1 MRRNAYVRRRFA
13 SRLCH
18 DKAPR
23 TNAGIA
29 ERRPVTGPTRRRRRA
44 EGPLPASRFRPWA
57 SRRGPRSVSRVDAAS
72 RYPMQASS
80 AWRAEEGAAH
90 PRDVGA
96 CLGLR
101 GVQAAHATSARP
113 GRASAC
119 RPARDEADHSHAV
132 RPHARPFG
140 HLTRWK
146 PAHPRARA
154 RLHSPPPPTACHPA
168 CLDASGYGP
177 MRPGTAP
184 RPQTEPRRCAG
195 RDAGPLQA
203 TRRGRTRAGRPRTVP
218 GRPLPT

>member
-1 MRRNAYVRRRFA
+1 MLSNAYVCRRFTSA
-13 SRLCH
+13 LCH

-29 ERRPVTGPTRRRRRA
+29 EGRPVTGPTRRHRRA

-57 SRRGPRSVSRVDAAS
+57 SRRGPRSVSPCVAAS
-72 RYPMQASS
+72 PCPMQASS
-80 AWRAEEGAAH
+80 AWRAEAGAAR

-96 CLGLR
+96 CPGLR

-113 GRASAC
+113 GRASTC
-119 RPARDEADHSHAV
+119 RPARDAAGHSHAAQ
-132 RPHARPFG
+132 RPARPFG
-140 HLTRWK
+140 RRTRWK
-146 PAHPRARA
+146 RAHPRASA

-168 CLDASGYGP
+168 CLDASGCGP

-195 RDAGPLQA
+195 RDVGPLQA